1 MGCDI
6 HIPKERPPYCTP
18 KCTEFK
24 LIVTGPLTTGIIGA
38 QCKRC
43 GLHHPVDVIEGV
55 LLIGGEKTA
64 PL

>member
-6 HIPKERPPYCTP
+6 HTHPERPPYCTP

-24 LIVTGPLTTGIIGA
+24 LVVSGPLGTGVIEA

-43 GLHHPVDVIEGV
+43 GLHHPVDVVAGV
-55 LLIGGEKTA
+55 LLIGREETA
-64 PL
+64 QL